1 MNKKIIHD
9 DFIGITP
16 IEECR
21 EYDRQSIHQHD
32 YFEIIWFTEV
42 QGEDTILIDFGE
54 FPISANC
61 FYLVAAGHLHR
72 IDRTN
77 KKGCVISL
85 SKSFYYAVTPVEIQA
100 RSTYVINSIINQQK
114 CNMCRTLIQMIIDE
128 YDMSRRYALLEAYFK
143 ALFIHFSPIF
153 EKCHCAKN
161 EKNRV
166 SDLLNMIEENYTV
179 HKECGFY
186 AQQLSLS
193 EKAANEFSK
202 KTTGKTIKSLIQE
215 RLILEIKREVATNN
229 LSFKEI
235 ANKLGFSEP
244 TYFSRFF
251 KKQTG
256 YTPEEYKIHFN
267 EFLEE

>member
-1 MNKKIIHD
+1 MHKKDIYE
-9 DFIGITP
+9 DFIRIVS
-16 IEECR
+16 IEECP
-21 EYDRQSIHQHD
+21 EYDRKSIHQHD

-54 FPISANC
+54 FPISENC
-61 FYLVAAGHLHR
+61 FYLIAAGHLHR
-72 IDRTN
+72 IDRAN
-77 KKGCVISL
+77 KKGWVISI

-100 RSTYVINSIINQQK
+100 RSIYIINSIINQQK

-128 YDMSRRYALLEAYFK
+128 YDISRRYALLEAYFK

-153 EKCHCAKN
+153 EKCNCAKN
-161 EKNRV
+161 EKKRV
-166 SDLLNMIEENYTV
+166 SDLLNMIEENYTI
-179 HKECGFY
+179 HKEVVFY
-186 AQQLSLS
+186 AQQLALS
-193 EKAANEFSK
+193 EKAANELSK
-202 KTTGKTIKSLIQE
+202 KVTGKTIKSLIQE
-215 RLILEIKREVATNN
+215 RLVLEIKREVASNQ

-235 ANKLGFSEP
+235 ANRLGFSEA

-256 YTPEEYKIHFN
+256 YTPEEYKVYFN